1 MVKQLDSASNS
12 NNKIPDNIN
21 SDAFGG
27 MLSDHAPQTL
37 RDHRSSVATKGTS
50 DVASNS
56 YSRPT
61 ANPQSL
67 IDLAT
72 IQAVSKPPVY
82 IQTQKTNKVSWWRR
96 LSLGTKAT
104 ILAVA
109 LSVLPVLSIGIADY
123 FLVKQA
129 FNSEISNRSTRRS
142 HPRDTNHKAPNLT
155 LLLWGTG
162 VTAVLAG
169 IAGTIL
175 AKRAIKPVLSST
187 EAVKKLGQGEFN
199 IRLNV
204 EGEDELAVLGSNIN
218 RMADQFQTLLE
229 DQKVSLEQLQV
240 YADTVNAASIGDR
253 QFIFD
258 RAVREALDQLS
269 VDRVVVYGFEP
280 DWSGTIVAEAVASG
294 WPRAL
299 SDKITDP
306 CIPRSILEEYQRGR
320 IVPTSNVQTTNYS
333 PAHLELLARLQ
344 VKANLVVPIVS
355 GDVLVGLLVAHQCSG
370 IRDWQQSEIDFLK
383 ELAAQVGVSLSSL
396 TLATQKAAEAERS
409 QRWKDV
415 TPRIRS
421 SLNFDEIIKTTV
433 AELRT
438 ALNLDRAVICRFDNY
453 NHGTITAESVAPG
466 WLKTLSK
473 TLDAPLLEGDTQ
485 ELPRREPLRTV
496 DNIKEANLA
505 DWEYAIME
513 QLQVKGYMMA
523 PIIRGDKVYGWLCA
537 HCLAKPR
544 IWLDAEIN
552 LFTEVASQLGLALDQ
567 ADLLLQQAVAADQAQ
582 KLNQITLRMRKS
594 LDQQEIFSAAV
605 NGTRVALAADR
616 TLVCLLD
623 ENSHGTFVAES
634 LGEGCKSAL
643 GEKISDQCFV
653 DEYVEKYRRGRIQAL
668 ENIHSSGLSQCHL
681 DLLEPFNIKANLVVP
696 ILVEDQLIG
705 LLGAHQCSGPR
716 SWQKIEI
723 NFFRQVA
730 IQMGFA
736 LEQASLLNK
745 QALATEQAQQLNE
758 ITSQIRESLKIEDIY
773 NAAITGVRE
782 TLKTDRAVVYL
793 FDDNWQG
800 TIVAEAVGREWPKS
814 LGANIADPCFA
825 DRYVEKYQRG
835 RVKAVENIYNAGL
848 TQCYQG
854 QLEPFKVQANLVA
867 PILSEGKLLGLLV
880 THQCS
885 GTRRWQES
893 EINFF
898 KQIATQIGFALEQV
912 TLLASREQA
921 LIDAEAVSQ
930 EQRQQKEALQLQL
943 LELLSDVEGAARGDL
958 TVRADVTA
966 GEIGTVADFFNAV
979 IESLRGIVTQ
989 VKDAA
994 TQVNTSLSLNEGA
1007 IHELSEDALKQA
1019 EETTRTL
1026 DSVEQ
1031 MTRSIQEVAENAS
1044 LAAAVARTA
1053 SATAQTGGRAMERS
1067 VENILSLRATVA
1079 QTAKKVKRLGESS
1092 QQISKVVSL
1101 INQIALQTNL
1111 LAINAGI
1118 EAARAGEEG
1127 QGFAVVAEEVGELAA
1142 RSAAATKEIEQI
1154 VENIQQGTA
1163 EVVEAMELGTTQ
1175 VVEGT
1180 HLVED
1185 AKQSLSQIVEVSYK
1199 IDQLVQSI
1207 KNATVSGAQTS
1218 QTVTELMKDIA
1229 LVSERTSDS
1238 TRAISRSL
1246 QETVGIAQELQAS
1259 VGTFNVGE

>member
-1 MVKQLDSASNS
+1 MVKLDPANNS
-12 NNKIPDNIN
+12 NNNFTDNIN
-21 SDAFGG
+21 SNNQAAAKTG
-27 MLSDHAPQTL
+27 
-37 RDHRSSVATKGTS
+37 
-50 DVASNS
+50 ASARVSN

-61 ANPQSL
+61 ANLTSVTREP
-67 IDLAT
+67 
-72 IQAVSKPPVY
+72 VSKSPAY
-82 IQTQKTNKVSWWRR
+82 IQKSKKVSWWGR

-104 ILAVA
+104 VLAVA
-109 LSVLPVLSIGIADY
+109 LGVLPVLGIGIADY
-123 FLVKQA
+123 VFVRQA
-129 FNSEISNRSTRRS
+129 LNSENGENEEGYSLRGTDQ
-142 HPRDTNHKAPNLT
+142 PAPALD

-162 VTAVLAG
+162 GTALLAG
-169 IAGTIL
+169 IAGTVL
-175 AKRAIKPVLSST
+175 AKRAIKPVLEAT

-199 IRLNV
+199 TRLNMA
-204 EGEDELAVLGSNIN
+204 GEDELAVLGSNIN
-218 RMADQFQTLLE
+218 WMVDQFQTLLE
-229 DQKVSLEQLQV
+229 EQKASLEQLQI
-240 YADTVNAASIGDR
+240 YADTVNAASKGDK

-258 RAVREALDQLS
+258 RAVREAQQRLK

-280 DWSGTIVAEAVASG
+280 DWSGTIVAEAVETG

-299 SDKITDP
+299 SDQITDP
-306 CIPRSILEEYQRGR
+306 CIPRNILEEYRRGR
-320 IVPTSNVQTTNYS
+320 VVPTSNVQTTNYS
-333 PAHLELLARLQ
+333 PAHLQLLARLQ

-355 GDVLVGLLVAHQCSG
+355 GNVLVGLLVAHQCSG
-370 IRDWQQSEIDFLK
+370 IRDWQQSEIDLLK
-383 ELAAQVGVSLSSL
+383 ELASQVGISLSSL
-396 TLATQKAAEAERS
+396 TFATQKAAEAERS

-421 SLNFDEIIKTTV
+421 SLNQDEILKTAV
-433 AELRT
+433 SELRS

-453 NHGTITAESVAPG
+453 NSGTIIAESVAPG
-466 WLKTLSK
+466 WLKALSK
-473 TLDAPLLEGDTQ
+473 TWEAPLKEGDTE
-485 ELPRREPLRTV
+485 ELPRREQLRTV
-496 DNIKEANLA
+496 DNIEFANLA

-513 QLQVKGYMMA
+513 QLQVKGYMMV

-537 HCLAKPR
+537 HSLAKPR

-552 LFTEVASQLGLALDQ
+552 LFTEVATQLGLALDQ
-567 ADLLLQQAVAADQAQ
+567 ADLLEQQA
-582 KLNQITLRMRKS
+582 I
-594 LDQQEIFSAAV
+594 I
-605 NGTRVALAADR
+605 
-616 TLVCLLD
+616 
-623 ENSHGTFVAES
+623 
-634 LGEGCKSAL
+634 
-643 GEKISDQCFV
+643 
-653 DEYVEKYRRGRIQAL
+653 
-668 ENIHSSGLSQCHL
+668 
-681 DLLEPFNIKANLVVP
+681 
-696 ILVEDQLIG
+696 
-705 LLGAHQCSGPR
+705 
-716 SWQKIEI
+716 
-723 NFFRQVA
+723 
-730 IQMGFA
+730 
-736 LEQASLLNK
+736 
-745 QALATEQAQQLNE
+745 TEQAQQLNE
-758 ITSQIRESLKIEDIY
+758 ITSGIRESLKVEDIY
-773 NAAITGVRE
+773 SAAITGIRE

-800 TIVAEAVGREWPKS
+800 TIIAESVGREWPKS

-835 RVKAVENIYNAGL
+835 RLKAVENIYNAGL
-848 TQCYQG
+848 TECYLG

-885 GTRRWQES
+885 ATRRWQES

-898 KQIATQIGFALEQV
+898 KQVASQVGFALDQV

-921 LIDAEAVSQ
+921 LIDAEAVSV

-994 TQVNTSLSLNEGA
+994 TQVNASLSNNEGA
-1007 IHELSEDALKQA
+1007 IRQLSLDALKQA

-1031 MTRSIQEVAENAS
+1031 MTRSIQEVAENART
-1044 LAAAVARTA
+1044 AAEVARTA
-1053 SATAQTGGRAMERS
+1053 STTAETGGRAMERS
-1067 VENILSLRATVA
+1067 VENILSLRKTVA

-1154 VENIQQGTA
+1154 VENIQQETT

-1180 HLVED
+1180 HFVED
-1185 AKQSLSQIVEVSYK
+1185 AKQSLSQIVEVSYQ

-1229 LVSERTSDS
+1229 KVSERTSDS
-1238 TRAISRSL
+1238 TKAISESL

>member
-1 MVKQLDSASNS
+1 MNLAMKE
-12 NNKIPDNIN
+12 
-21 SDAFGG
+21 
-27 MLSDHAPQTL
+27 
-37 RDHRSSVATKGTS
+37 
-50 DVASNS
+50 
-56 YSRPT
+56 T
-61 ANPQSL
+61 AN
-67 IDLAT
+67 
-72 IQAVSKPPVY
+72 KPPIYVEA
-82 IQTQKTNKVSWWRR
+82 QKSNKVSWWRR

-104 ILAVA
+104 VLAVS
-109 LSVLPVLSIGIADY
+109 LGVLPVLCIGIADY
-123 FLVKQA
+123 VLIKQVL
-129 FNSEISNRSTRRS
+129 NQEISDASGGSRSDDRPVRGSRLRSTDQ
-142 HPRDTNHKAPNLT
+142 PVPDLT

-175 AKRAIKPVLSST
+175 AKQAIKPVLEST

-199 IRLNV
+199 TRLNV
-204 EGEDELAVLGSNIN
+204 EGEDELAILGSNIN

-229 DQKVSLEQLQV
+229 DQRVSLEQLQV
-240 YADTVNAASIGDR
+240 YADTVNAASKGDR

-258 RAVREALDQLS
+258 RAVREALEQLR

-280 DWSGTIVAEAVASG
+280 DWSGTIVAEAVESG

-299 SDKITDP
+299 SDQITDP
-306 CIPRSILEEYQRGR
+306 CIPRKILEEYRRGR
-320 IVPTSNVQTTNYS
+320 VVPTPNVQTTNYS
-333 PAHLELLARLQ
+333 SAHLQLLARLQ

-370 IRDWQQSEIDFLK
+370 IRDWQESEINLLK
-383 ELAAQVGVSLSSL
+383 ELAGQVGVSLSSL
-396 TLATQKAAEAERS
+396 TLATQKAAEAERI

-421 SLNFDEIIKTTV
+421 SLNQDEILKTTV
-433 AELRT
+433 TELRS
-438 ALNLDRAVICRFDNY
+438 ALNIDRAVICRFDDY
-453 NHGTITAESVAPG
+453 NRGTITAESVASG

-473 TLDAPLLEGDTQ
+473 TLDAPLLEGDTE
-485 ELPRREPLRTV
+485 ELPRRKPLRTV
-496 DNIKEANLA
+496 DNINEANLV

-523 PIIRGDKVYGWLCA
+523 PIIRGNKVYGWLCA
-537 HCLAKPR
+537 HSLAKPR

-552 LFTEVASQLGLALDQ
+552 LFAEVATQLGLALDQ
-567 ADLLLQQAVAADQAQ
+567 ADLLYQQAVAAALAQ

-594 LDQQEIFSAAV
+594 LDQQEIFSTAI
-605 NGTRVALAADR
+605 NGTREALAVDR

-623 ENSHGTFVAES
+623 ENWHGTFVAES
-634 LGEGCKSAL
+634 LGEGYKSAL
-643 GEKISDQCFV
+643 GKKISDQCFA

-668 ENIHSSGLSQCHL
+668 ENIHEAELSQCHL
-681 DLLEPFNIKANLVVP
+681 DLLEPFKIKANLVVP

-705 LLGAHQCSGPR
+705 LLSAHQCSGTR
-716 SWQKIEI
+716 AWQEIEI

-736 LEQASLLNK
+736 LEQASLMKK
-745 QALATEQAQQLNE
+745 QALATEQAQQLNK
-758 ITSQIRESLKIEDIY
+758 ITSHIRESLKVEDIY
-773 NAAITGVRE
+773 SAAITGVRE

-800 TIVAEAVGREWPKS
+800 TIVAESVGREWPKS
-814 LGANIADPCFA
+814 LGTNIADPCFA

-848 TQCYQG
+848 TECYLG

-867 PILSEGKLLGLLV
+867 PILSEGKLIGLLV

-885 GTRRWQES
+885 DTRRWQES

-898 KQIATQIGFALEQV
+898 KQIANQIGFALDQV
-912 TLLASREQA
+912 SLLASREQA
-921 LIDAEAVSQ
+921 LVDAEAVSV

-989 VKDAA
+989 VKNAA
-994 TQVNTSLSLNEGA
+994 TQVNASLSNNEGA
-1007 IHELSEDALKQA
+1007 IRQLSEDALKQA
-1019 EETTRTL
+1019 EKTTRTL

-1031 MTRSIQEVAENAS
+1031 MTRSIQEVAENARQ
-1044 LAAAVARTA
+1044 AAAVARTA
-1053 SATAQTGGRAMERS
+1053 STTAETGGRAMERS
-1067 VENILSLRATVA
+1067 VENILSLRQTVA

-1154 VENIQQGTA
+1154 VENIQQETA

-1185 AKQSLSQIVEVSYK
+1185 AKQSLSQIVEVSK
-1199 IDQLVQSI
+1199 QIDQLVQSI

-1229 LVSERTSDS
+1229 KVSERTSDS
-1238 TRAISRSL
+1238 TKAISRSL
-1246 QETVGIAQELQAS
+1246 QETVGIAQELQTS
-1259 VGTFNVGE
+1259 VGTFNLGD